1 MFLSYAPLSRLPEGV
16 WHTTTY
22 CVAAPACCA
31 VYVVFAIS
39 CVVCCVVMFCCVFE
53 LCSSLSCQRVC
64 GTLLLWPLLL
74 HRAACSDVVL
84 CVMVCVLLLCCGK
97 CFVVLLSRRVCGT
110 LLLWRLLHPAAC
122 SDKRSQKL
130 PITTRG
136 ATPAAVQL
144 PINPSPLITA
154 LPRGG
159 GGAGTK
165 MLLGVGAG

>member
-1 MFLSYAPLSRLPEGV
+1 MLLCCYVGGVVFFSYAPLSRLPEGV

-64 GTLLLWPLLL
+64 GTLLLW
-74 HRAACSDVVL
+74 
-84 CVMVCVLLLCCGK
+84 
-97 CFVVLLSRRVCGT
+97 
-110 LLLWRLLHPAAC
+110 RLLHPAAC

-136 ATPAAVQL
+136 AAPAVQL
-144 PINPSPLITA
+144 PINPSSHHSLA
-154 LPRGG
+154 QMGY
-159 GGAGTK
+159 
-165 MLLGVGAG
+165 LLLSPAQKSN